1 MFIFAIVFVLNRDMK
16 EIFHPAAASNLIW
29 SSPKR
34 SEQDVMR
41 SRETGM
47 LIFGEASGLVLP
59 PRNLRIKLAD
69 SILPEWSNYCQ
80 KDFAKLS
87 PPSQHLPYLLIQR
100 RTRNDHLSDLSERA
114 HFATCWF
121 VQLYPA
127 PFIRRILG
135 YWISQQRTQSGVPVG
150 PH

>member
-1 MFIFAIVFVLNRDMK
+1 MFIFAIVFILNRNMK

-87 PPSQHLPYLLIQR
+87 PPSQHLPYLLNQR

-114 HFATCWF
+114 HFATCWL

-127 PFIRRILG
+127 PFIRRVLG
-135 YWISQQRTQSGVPVG
+135 YWISQQRTQSSVPVG